1 MALNKAGETT
11 WKARY
16 EAFGKARIDHASTAQ
31 INLRLPGQYFDAE
44 TGLHQNWNRDYAPGI
59 GRYVQA
65 DPLGIFG
72 GMNVYEYAYGNP
84 MLYIDE
90 KGEFANLI
98 IGGAIG
104 FGFDLM
110 AQLMQNGGNWKCVN
124 VKQLAISTAF
134 GMIGGFAG
142 GKGLSSGL
150 SKLSIKTKG
159 KIGESLS
166 LINNR
171 LKLSKLVARNEK
183 TILGHRTIV
192 DSTWRSLDGSS
203 YYVES
208 KFGKSQLS
216 RLQKKHMPHWVPSNI
231 ALKDGIMRS
240 LAGLAHIQVDL
251 GQLASIDSLQPTI
264 VIATNRHEK
273 IQNIP

>member
-1 MALNKAGETT
+1 
-11 WKARY
+11 
-16 EAFGKARIDHASTAQ
+16 
-31 INLRLPGQYFDAE
+31 
-44 TGLHQNWNRDYAPGI
+44 
-59 GRYVQA
+59 
-65 DPLGIFG
+65 
-72 GMNVYEYAYGNP
+72 MNVYEYAYGNP

-171 LKLSKLVARNEK
+171 LKLSKLVARNEM
-183 TILGHRTIV
+183 TIPGHRTIV
-192 DSTWRSLDGSS
+192 DSTWRSLDGSL

-216 RLQKKHMPHWVPSNI
+216 RLQKKAYAV
-231 ALKDGIMRS
+231 
-240 LAGLAHIQVDL
+240 L
-251 GQLASIDSLQPTI
+251 GPEQYRIERWDYAFFGRIGAYTGGSGA
-264 VIATNRHEK
+264 VGFNRLTSAD
-273 IQNIP
+273 NCDCN